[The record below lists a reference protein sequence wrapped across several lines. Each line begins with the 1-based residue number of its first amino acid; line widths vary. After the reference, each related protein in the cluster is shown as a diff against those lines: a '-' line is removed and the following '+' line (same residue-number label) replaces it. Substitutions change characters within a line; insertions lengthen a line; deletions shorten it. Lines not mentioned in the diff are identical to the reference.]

1 MAQKNGDDGVATGS
15 SNLDSTDLLIL
26 RQLGVDGQTSAKEM
40 AEKLSIT
47 PPTVYSRLKN
57 LFGNGILKIVGL
69 VDIFKVGHYQA
80 AIVAIN
86 VSDDSKLM
94 QIMEALDEFEEVQW
108 SVSVTGRYDI
118 FVEVIL
124 DGTMEALFDFH
135 SEKLS
140 KLDGVANSE
149 SFVIMKSKNKWFS
162 LP

>member
-1 MAQKNGDDGVATGS
+1 MAQKHDGENAAKGDSKFDA
-15 SNLDSTDLLIL
+15 TDLLLL
-26 RQLGVDGQTSAKEM
+26 RQLGRDGQTSAKEM
-40 AEKLSIT
+40 AEQLSIT

-57 LFGNGILKIVGL
+57 LFGSGILKIVGL

-86 VSDDSKLM
+86 VSDDSKLTE
-94 QIMEALDEFEEVQW
+94 IMDAMDDIEEVQW
-108 SVSVTGRYDI
+108 SVAVTGRYDI

-135 SEKLS
+135 SKKLS